1 MVDSLAGRTDRHQ
14 VISKLLKQIRATEVS
29 LFETHCL
36 IAKKD
41 ETLYQNLTS
50 LPVHFVK
57 TISALDPAQASFS
70 LLGSLTRNRR
80 CLFKLK
86 NGINFNEFVS
96 ERQLLLRSE
105 VVGGPEGSFYRQQR
119 TLLMLH
125 HYVAI
130 HSSVV
135 SSYILGIKPSEAQEF
150 ASLMFQE
157 LDGLNFLSC
166 IFSLPFTRSE
176 ELLNFMSDAA
186 ADAGGYSFDRI
197 SR

>member
-1 MVDSLAGRTDRHQ
+1 VIDGLVDRTDKHQ
-14 VISKLLKQIRATEVS
+14 VISRLLKQIRATEVS
-29 LFETHCL
+29 LFETHCT

-57 TISALDPAQASFS
+57 TISAVDPAQMSFS
-70 LLGSLTRNRR
+70 LLGSLSRNRR

-96 ERQLLLRSE
+96 ERQLLLRTE
-105 VVGGPEGSFYRQQR
+105 VVGGPEGNFYRQQR

-130 HSSVV
+130 YSSVV
-135 SSYILGIKPSEAQEF
+135 SSYILGIKPSEAREF
-150 ASLMFQE
+150 ASLMFPE
-157 LDGLNFLSC
+157 LDELNFISC

-176 ELLNFMSDAA
+176 ELHNFMSDAA
-186 ADAGGYSFDRI
+186 ADAGGYAFDRI